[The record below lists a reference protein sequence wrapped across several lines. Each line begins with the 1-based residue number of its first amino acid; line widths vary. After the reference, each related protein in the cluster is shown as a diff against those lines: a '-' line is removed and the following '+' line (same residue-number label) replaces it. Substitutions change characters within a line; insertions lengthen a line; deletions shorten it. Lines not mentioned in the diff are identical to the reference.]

1 MLRLLAIPLFIIS
14 GLSNK
19 PPISEKPVEQNLQQ
33 CKVVEQAN
41 VLVPGIFHSGV
52 VEKFGLNKT
61 ALRPQSARHNA
72 TDINSTATDNKRD
85 NENPGPGTSKRKGST
100 KAQQTAELVSPFSV
114 NLFF

>member
-19 PPISEKPVEQNLQQ
+19 PPITEKPVEQNLQQ
-33 CKVVEQAN
+33 CKVVEQTG

-52 VEKFGLNKT
+52 VSKFGLNKT
-61 ALRPQSARHNA
+61 ALRPQTSRHNA
-72 TDINSTATDNKRD
+72 ADITGTTAENSR
-85 NENPGPGTSKRKGST
+85 ENDRQGTGQSKRKGST
-100 KAQQTAELVSPFSV
+100 KAQHTAELVSPFSV

>member
-19 PPISEKPVEQNLQQ
+19 PPIIEKPVEQNLQQ
-33 CKVVEQAN
+33 CKVAEQAN

-52 VEKFGLNKT
+52 VAKFGLNKT
-61 ALRPQSARHNA
+61 ALRPQMARHNA
-72 TDINSTATDNKRD
+72 NDINGMATDNNRN
-85 NENPGPGTSKRKGST
+85 NENQGPGQSKRTRNAKVE
-100 KAQQTAELVSPFSV
+100 QTAELVSPFSV